1 MLDVQLIRGDL
12 DAVVA
17 RLATRGVTIDVAAF
31 RALEEQ
37 RKKAQVRTQE
47 LQSRRNASS
56 KQIGE
61 LKRKGED
68 TSALM
73 AEMATVGDELKAI
86 EGELEGIQTKLT
98 DLLLTIP
105 NLPHAS
111 VPVGKSAEENVE
123 IRRIGES
130 RKFDF
135 PVKDHVDVGTGLG
148 LLDFDAAA
156 KISGARFT
164 LMKGPLARLQIGRAS
179 CRERV

>member
-12 DAVVA
+12 DAVA
-17 RLATRGVTIDVAAF
+17 QQLATRGVTIDVAAF

-73 AEMATVGDELKAI
+73 AEM
-86 EGELEGIQTKLT
+86 
-98 DLLLTIP
+98 
-105 NLPHAS
+105 
-111 VPVGKSAEENVE
+111 GKRW
-123 IRRIGES
+123 RRTE
-130 RKFDF
+130 
-135 PVKDHVDVGTGLG
+135 VDRSGT
-148 LLDFDAAA
+148 
-156 KISGARFT
+156 
-164 LMKGPLARLQIGRAS
+164 
-179 CRERV
+179 